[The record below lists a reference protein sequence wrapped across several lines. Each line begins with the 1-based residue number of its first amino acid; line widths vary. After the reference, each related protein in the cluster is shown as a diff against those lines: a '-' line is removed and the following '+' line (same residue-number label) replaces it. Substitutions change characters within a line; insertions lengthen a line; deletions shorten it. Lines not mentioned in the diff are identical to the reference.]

1 MHVTSMAAPATLA
14 LVGPG
19 LFAMLW
25 QRRMARMPLMQA
37 A

>member
-1 MHVTSMAAPATLA
+1 MPTLA

-25 QRRMARMPLMQA
+25 QHRVARMPLMQA